1 MKCCTRCFN
10 DTNIQNYIDKYD
22 DIGTCDYCNSKG
34 VSILDVSTL
43 GKYVRMCLQ
52 KGYEDSSISDIPYFL
67 VESHVQTVMDVL
79 DFKEDIFSDELNW
92 ESKTQVV
99 SDLLKESA
107 PNYRDIAQGDVDVFE
122 DENTEVILKNV
133 FYGSNNDFYIHTW
146 KGFKELVMHGNRFF
160 DLLENQMRIKMLE
173 TFDELFEEMLVD
185 LNKGTILFRAR
196 TGMPNDMN
204 QLELMESEIGPP
216 PANIAVSLRM
226 NPVGISYLYLAE
238 DIATCKKEIKAD
250 VGETIG
256 IGYFETI
263 ESLKLVDLSRV
274 PRLKNTSIFSKNY
287 NHELNWVRPF
297 LENFCEEISKPIGKN
312 YDLEYLPTQLLCEY
326 IRFKGYDGIRYRSS
340 ITGKKC
346 YTLFCGQQKQ
356 TSDVANSL
364 IKDFKDWVK
373 LIKFQQY
380 ETKTFVVES
389 VKTFS

>member
-43 GKYVRMCLQ
+43 GEYVRMCLQ

-107 PNYRDIAQGDVDVFE
+107 PNYRDIAQGDVDEFE

-133 FYGSNNDFYIHTW
+133 FYGADNDFYIHTW

-173 TFDELFEEMLVD
+173 TFDEFFEEMLVD

-263 ESLKLVDLSRV
+263 ESLKLVDLSQV
-274 PRLKNTSIFSKNY
+274 PRLKNASIFSKNY
-287 NHELNWVRPF
+287 NHELNWIRPF
-297 LENFCEEISKPIGKN
+297 LENFCEEISKPIEKN

-326 IRFKGYDGIRYRSS
+326 IRFRGYDGIRYRSS

-380 ETKTFVVES
+380 GTKTFVVES

>member
-1 MKCCTRCFN
+1 MKCCTRCFK
-10 DTNIQNYIDKYD
+10 DLNIQSYIDEYD
-22 DIGTCDYCNSKG
+22 DIGTCDYCSSEG

-43 GKYVRMCLQ
+43 GEYVRTCLQ

-92 ESKTQVV
+92 ESKTQIV
-99 SDLLKESA
+99 SDLLKEST
-107 PNYRDIAQGDVDVFE
+107 PNYRDIAQGDVDEFE
-122 DENTEVILKNV
+122 DENTEVILKDV
-133 FYGSNNDFYIHTW
+133 FYGADNDFYIRTW

-196 TGMPNDMN
+196 TGMPNGMN
-204 QLELMESEIGPP
+204 QLELIESEIGPP

-250 VGETIG
+250 VGEAIG

-263 ESLKLVDLSRV
+263 ESLKLVDLSQV
-274 PRLKNTSIFSKNY
+274 PRLKNLSIFSEDY

-340 ITGKKC
+340 LTGKNC

-356 TSDVANSL
+356 TGNVANSL

-373 LIKFQQY
+373 LIKFQEY
-380 ETKTFVVES
+380 EIKTFVVES